1 MEHSILIADSGS
13 TKTAWALLMPDGKSQ
28 TFTGKGINPFML
40 SQKELEALLRKE
52 VCPQV
57 EICSTTIE
65 NVFFY
70 GAGCRGGEESKVVTD
85 ALKNTLRV
93 ENVSVYS
100 DLLGAAHALWGRTS
114 GIACILGTGSASCYY
129 DGKQIVKNV
138 PSLGYILG
146 DEGSG
151 AIIGKALVNELFKGT
166 LPSEIHDS
174 FLQVCPKGIEDVLR
188 RVYKEP
194 FANRFLA
201 SLVGTVVAPHRDRP
215 EIQALLKNEFKKFF
229 DRNIRHYGK
238 PSLPI
243 GFVGGL
249 AFHFEEELR
258 AVAAEEGYRVA
269 QILKNPLE
277 GLFSM
282 YMEGTLK

>member
-1 MEHSILIADSGS
+1 MNHSILIADSGS

-28 TFTGKGINPFML
+28 TFTGTGINPFML
-40 SQKELEALLRKE
+40 SQKEMETLLRKE

-57 EICSTTIE
+57 EICSAVIG

-70 GAGCRGGEESKVVTD
+70 GAGCRGGEESRAVAD
-85 ALKNTLRV
+85 ALKNILQV

-151 AIIGKALVNELFKGT
+151 AVIGKTLVNELYKGT
-166 LPSEIHDS
+166 LPLEVHNS

-188 RVYKEP
+188 RAYKEP

-201 SLVGTVVAPHRDRP
+201 SLVETVVAPHRDRP

-229 DRNIRHYGK
+229 DRNIRHYGA
-238 PSLPI
+238 PPFPI

-249 AFHFEEELR
+249 AFHFERELR
-258 AVAAEEGYRVA
+258 AVASEEGYRVA
-269 QILKNPLE
+269 QILRNPLE
-277 GLFSM
+277 GLCSM
-282 YMEGTLK
+282 YVEGTLK